1 VSGRRPA
8 TLCNGQL
15 MQGMMG
21 LSCVFKAIDART
33 PREACQILM
42 HVAQP

>member
-1 VSGRRPA
+1 
-8 TLCNGQL
+8 
-15 MQGMMG
+15 MMG

-33 PREACQILM
+33 PEWACQILM